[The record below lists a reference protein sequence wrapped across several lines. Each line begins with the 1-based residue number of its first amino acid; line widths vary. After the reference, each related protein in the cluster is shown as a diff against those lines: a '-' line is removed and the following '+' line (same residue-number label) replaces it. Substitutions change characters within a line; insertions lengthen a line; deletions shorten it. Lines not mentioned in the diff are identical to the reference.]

1 MLKRIAFV
9 SCVSTKEKDVSL
21 EANLVLLFTPNL

>member
-9 SCVSTKEKDVSL
+9 SYVSTKEKDISW
-21 EANLVLLFTPNL
+21 EANLVSLFTPNL